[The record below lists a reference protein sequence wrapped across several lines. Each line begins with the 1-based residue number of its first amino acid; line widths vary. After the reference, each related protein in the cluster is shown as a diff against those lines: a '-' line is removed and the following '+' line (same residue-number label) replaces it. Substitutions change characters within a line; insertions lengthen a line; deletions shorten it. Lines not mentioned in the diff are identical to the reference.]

1 MCILIF
7 PSKIW
12 AKKHTLYTATYGKY
26 LLHSFL
32 SRLLREPRRQAAYQS
47 GPGPRGLGA

>member
-12 AKKHTLYTATYGKY
+12 AKKHTLYMAKYG
-26 LLHSFL
+26 SL
-32 SRLLREPRRQAAYQS
+32 SYKSAFDPHLDWLVQALRTESAEWPV
-47 GPGPRGLGA
+47 